1 MKILPLYYQ
10 QTGRLPEELHA
21 VVRGQADRRRAP
33 QVQGLVQ
40 AGPRAGLQ
48 PPAED
53 QLWLQ
58 WWVPRPVQVCVCSV
72 VCNQLEFKAFSLF
85 ESFV

>member
-53 QLWLQ
+53 QL
-58 WWVPRPVQVCVCSV
+58 
-72 VCNQLEFKAFSLF
+72 
-85 ESFV
+85 